1 MEIIFMNDLI
11 TVPMNPKMT
20 STLSPLWYQYYS
32 VIKEDAPEILDQ
44 YIEETA
50 AKLELTVDYFT
61 AEFL

>member
-1 MEIIFMNDLI
+1 MIAPFLTKTFLKTI
-11 TVPMNPKMT
+11 KMT
-20 STLSPLWYQYYS
+20 ELTSLWYAYYH
-32 VIKEDAPEILDQ
+32 VLQKNAPELLDQ

>member
-1 MEIIFMNDLI
+1 
-11 TVPMNPKMT
+11 MT
-20 STLSPLWYQYYS
+20 ELTSLWYAYYH
-32 VIKEDAPEILDQ
+32 VLQKNAPELLDQ

>member
-1 MEIIFMNDLI
+1 
-11 TVPMNPKMT
+11 MT
-20 STLSPLWYQYYS
+20 QTLSPLWYQYYS